1 MNIVLKLPAGSDIL
15 VKEGKEVDF
24 GTPLITENKM
34 QDMTIELSRILSLP
48 NRKIF
53 DALRKFV
60 GEKVAKGDLIAEN
73 NKMFLKK
80 QYFSEYDGV
89 IKEVNHDD
97 GTLIISTRSTE
108 KSTGDSN
115 VKGVVEKIDKNQ
127 ITVKIK
133 EGQSYPFTEL
143 TEQFGGVVVYCK
155 PGRAQLLSEHEVQ
168 GNVVVT
174 EKLLPYEHIKLE
186 TLGAKAFVLREAL
199 SDKTFLPVIVINEAE
214 DFAQIMSEKK
224 SFCTADNINGQLY
237 FYN

>member
-15 VKEGKEVDF
+15 VKEGKDIDF
-24 GTPLITENKM
+24 GADLVSENKI
-34 QDMTIELSRILSLP
+34 QDVTIELSRILSLQ

-60 GEKVAKGDLIAEN
+60 GEKVNKGDLIAEN

-80 QYFSEYDGV
+80 QYFSEYEGI

-108 KSTGDSN
+108 KSTAAST
-115 VKGVVEKIDKNQ
+115 VKGTVEKIDKNQ

-133 EGQSYPFTEL
+133 EAQSYPFTEL
-143 TEQFGGVVVYCK
+143 SESFGGVAVYCK
-155 PGRAQLLSEHEVQ
+155 PGRAQLLSEHEIQ
-168 GNVVVT
+168 GNIVVT

-186 TLGAKAFVLREAL
+186 TLGAKAFVLKEPL
-199 SDKTFLPVIVINEAE
+199 TDKTFLPVIVIKDAD
-214 DFAQIMSEKK
+214 DFSKIMSDKK
-224 SFCTADNINGQLY
+224 AYCTADSVNGQLY